1 MKSKNIKKIEILII
15 LFIYL
20 ITTNQNCKKEQVP
33 IKEDIIKESEL
44 VSRDL
49 FVQRFDIYSPLGKLA
64 PGEVFDGYISIS
76 CPEFRSDVSLNM
88 YLIDSIPE
96 RISDVTT
103 RFKYKI
109 QIFPSNITC
118 TSMYS
123 SNLTFYVPED
133 VSPARYFALAQ
144 FTLNATMPIPIT
156 SEAYIIKTI
165 DVIQKW
171 KEYYLLSRYIKQT
184 ASIKITNVVDS
195 KIDPTSEN
203 PIRIFAVSQDRK
215 LHIINFFPQNSSFE
229 INSLDIKM
237 ETAPNELNLIELKSG
252 KLIIINDENRK
263 NSEIIK
269 LENLSVS
276 YSHIITGY
284 INNMHI
290 LEGQDGIYLIS
301 QNCNNS
307 LLVRKD
313 GVSELNI
320 PTCDIVGKKQD
331 SIIIFNANK
340 ITIISAN
347 NPTTSFIIPDP
358 DYILET
364 ENEYTIY
371 VVSGISIDT
380 YILSQNGAE
389 KSGSIN
395 MIKAPVFSEY
405 LPVSKRALLLLFR
418 YSDSATVYVW
428 TENQEIKHQEIIHNP
443 ESYQI
448 ITKGGKTLV
457 SFQRGQNKKIF
468 VFDSE
473 NIVGSISGK
482 IDGEIVDFIADQNK
496 ITIFVKTSNRL
507 MVYSYDSEKN
517 SLSYLF
523 TQNLVERY
531 KIIGISSETY
541 IIFYTDSSG
550 CWENRVCKGREI
562 ALSYSNGF
570 YNENAFFTHTYQI
583 HQKLTGIMKSGGR
596 VFFIIQDLDQIRIFS
611 F

>member
-1 MKSKNIKKIEILII
+1 MNSKNIKKIEILI
-15 LFIYL
+15 LLL
-20 ITTNQNCKKEQVP
+20 ISLTPINQSCKKEQVP

-44 VSRDL
+44 VSREI
-49 FVQRFDIYSPLGKLA
+49 FIQRFDIYSTLGKLA
-64 PGEVFDGYISIS
+64 PGEIFDGYISIS
-76 CPEFRSDVSLNM
+76 CPEFPSDVSVNM

-103 RFKYKI
+103 KFKYKI
-109 QIFPSNITC
+109 EVFPSNITC

-133 VSPARYFALAQ
+133 VSPARYFAVAQ
-144 FTLNATMPIPIT
+144 FTLNATMPISLT
-156 SEAYIIKTI
+156 SEAYIIKTV

-215 LHIINFFPQNSSFE
+215 LHIISFFPQNLSFE
-229 INSLDIKM
+229 VNSLDIKM
-237 ETAPNELNLIELKSG
+237 EKVPHELDLIGLKSG

-301 QNCNNS
+301 QNCDNS
-307 LLVRKD
+307 FIMTKD
-313 GVSELNI
+313 GISQLNI
-320 PTCDIVGKKQD
+320 PTCDMVGKKQD
-331 SIIIFNANK
+331 SIIIFNTNK

-347 NPTTSFIIPDP
+347 NPTTSFIIPEP
-358 DYILET
+358 DYILES
-364 ENEYTIY
+364 EDEYIIY
-371 VVSGISIDT
+371 VVSGISVDT
-380 YILSQNGAE
+380 YILSQNGVE

-395 MIKAPVFSEY
+395 MIKAPPFSEY
-405 LPVSKRALLLLFR
+405 LPISKKSLLLLFR

-428 TENQEIKHQEIIHNP
+428 TESQEIKYQATIDNP
-443 ESYQI
+443 ESYQV
-448 ITKGGKTLV
+448 ITKGGKTLI
-457 SFQRGQNKKIF
+457 SFQRGQNKKIL

-473 NIVGSISGK
+473 NIISISNK
-482 IDGEIVDFIADQNK
+482 IDGEIVDFIADQKK
-496 ITIFVKTSNRL
+496 ITLFVKTSNRL

-517 SLSYLF
+517 TLSYLF

-541 IIFYTDSSG
+541 AIFYTDSSG
-550 CWENRVCKGREI
+550 CWENRVCKGKEI
-562 ALSYSNGF
+562 VLSYSNGF
-570 YNENAFFTHTYQI
+570 YNENIFFTHTYQI
-583 HQKLTGIMKSGGR
+583 HQKLTGIIKSGEKI
-596 VFFIIQDLDQIRIFS
+596 FFIIQDLDQIRIFS